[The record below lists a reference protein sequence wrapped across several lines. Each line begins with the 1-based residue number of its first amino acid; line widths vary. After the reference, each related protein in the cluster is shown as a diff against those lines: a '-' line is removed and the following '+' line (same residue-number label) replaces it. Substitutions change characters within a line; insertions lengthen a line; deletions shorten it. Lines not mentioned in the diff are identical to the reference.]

1 MKYLTI
7 LILCFFLSGISVLT
21 FADDPAQ
28 VKQPEQKIEAEAV
41 EEGELMKEARELP
54 STLITDEEE
63 KSKVMKEVEELREGY
78 VYDDVDLND

>member
-7 LILCFFLSGISVLT
+7 LTLCFFLIGISVLT

-63 KSKVMKEVEELREGY
+63 QNNVMKEAEELREGY
-78 VYDDVDLND
+78 RYDDVDLSE

>member
-7 LILCFFLSGISVLT
+7 LTLCFFLIGISVLT

-28 VKQPEQKIEAEAV
+28 VKQPEQMIETEAV
-41 EEGELMKEARELP
+41 EEGELIKEARELP

-63 KSKVMKEVEELREGY
+63 QSNVMKEVEKLIEGY
-78 VYDDVDLND
+78 VYDEDLSE

>member
-7 LILCFFLSGISVLT
+7 LTVCLFLISIPLLI

-28 VKQPEQKIEAEAV
+28 VKQPEQEIEAV
-41 EEGELMKEARELP
+41 TNEEGELMKEARELP

-63 KSKVMKEVEELREGY
+63 QSNVMKEVEELIEGY
-78 VYDDVDLND
+78 RYDEDLSE

>member
-7 LILCFFLSGISVLT
+7 LTLCFFLIGISVLT

-28 VKQPEQKIEAEAV
+28 VKQPEQMIETEAV
-41 EEGELMKEARELP
+41 EEGELIKEARELP

-63 KSKVMKEVEELREGY
+63 QSNVMKEVEKLIDGY
-78 VYDDVDLND
+78 VYDEDLSE